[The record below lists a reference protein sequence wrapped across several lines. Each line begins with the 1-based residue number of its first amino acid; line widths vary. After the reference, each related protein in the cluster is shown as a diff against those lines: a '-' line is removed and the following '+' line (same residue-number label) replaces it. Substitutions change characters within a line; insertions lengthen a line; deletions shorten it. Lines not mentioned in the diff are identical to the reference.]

1 MDTIDDYTLDQSINR
16 IGKLLND
23 IRFLSSEREEYGIET
38 IATSAISQLK
48 IIEYIVNE
56 ARKGK

>member
-1 MDTIDDYTLDQSINR
+1 MDTIDDYTIDQSINR
-16 IGKLLND
+16 IGRLLND
-23 IRFLSSEREEYGIET
+23 IRFLSAEREEYGIET
-38 IATSAISQLK
+38 IATSAISQLQ

>member
-16 IGKLLND
+16 IGRLLND
-23 IRFLSSEREEYGIET
+23 IRFLSSEREECGIET